1 MPVGTVTTTT
11 ERFELETLPGAFIV
25 VRRMTY
31 GEKLKRQ
38 DEMLSMKTK
47 KGEDAMEIS
56 TFFSKT
62 ALRDFHLVVEH
73 NITDENDRVLNFRDA
88 KDVVA
93 LDPRVGDE
101 IGEFIDKVNNF
112 ESTAETKN

>member
-1 MPVGTVTTTT
+1 MPVGTVTSST
-11 ERFELETLPGAFIV
+11 ERFELKTLPGAYIV

-38 DEMLSMKTK
+38 DDMLSMKTR

-62 ALRDFHLVVEH
+62 ALRDFTLIVEH
-73 NITDENDRVLNFRDA
+73 NITDENERLLNFKDA
-88 KDVVA
+88 KDVMA
-93 LDPRVGDE
+93 LDPRVGEE
-101 IGEFIDKVNNF
+101 IGNLIDKINSF
-112 ESTAETKN
+112 EDDADTKN